1 MKPYIFILFIL
12 FSLSELYSF
21 EEPKYPIIY
30 IPGMFDN
37 GDLLTKDNLLVK
49 NTNDKDGFYY
59 KNYFTE
65 KYNYDDYEIFC
76 GSNIVGSKYNRLV
89 VANLIKEIRTNISI
103 FLMSQRLYCLIE
115 GEAPRFKNY
124 YSLTNHKGND
134 YKGEFIKNGE
144 KIYFYGLRQEIWSK
158 YGNKVYYN
166 VKNNKKTV
174 SYKKTDFFYENDN
187 FYFNDPD
194 DVKFNFITHSS
205 GGLAL
210 REYVRLRLVEKKS
223 VPVKNIVNLSVPQK
237 GASMLLGMKKGFKN
251 LIKHSAD
258 MFFKNENI
266 KSVKIYSSEKEK
278 IYTYKELIEKT
289 NINLLRGSGKTA
301 DFLRGVL
308 TDYILYFIPFDG
320 HKRVLGNDPA
330 LYDLHPKHRLVILLN
345 KTPIPE
351 NIAIY
356 NYRVNNAYSTLFKN
370 IGRFL
375 NLEKNDGV
383 VDFNDASLELIPG
396 YDKLSITDIEVD
408 RANHIPLPYIKPLF
422 ELRETVEN
430 YYPVLGALLKKKTN
444 KEESIDTVYALMS
457 AILIETGLDLEFFLE
472 NENFSVIDYFAEN
485 PVLFY

>member
-1 MKPYIFILFIL
+1 
-12 FSLSELYSF
+12 
-21 EEPKYPIIY
+21 
-30 IPGMFDN
+30 
-37 GDLLTKDNLLVK
+37 
-49 NTNDKDGFYY
+49 
-59 KNYFTE
+59 
-65 KYNYDDYEIFC
+65 
-76 GSNIVGSKYNRLV
+76 
-89 VANLIKEIRTNISI
+89 
-103 FLMSQRLYCLIE
+103 
-115 GEAPRFKNY
+115 
-124 YSLTNHKGND
+124 
-134 YKGEFIKNGE
+134 
-144 KIYFYGLRQEIWSK
+144 
-158 YGNKVYYN
+158 
-166 VKNNKKTV
+166 
-174 SYKKTDFFYENDN
+174 
-187 FYFNDPD
+187 
-194 DVKFNFITHSS
+194 
-205 GGLAL
+205 
-210 REYVRLRLVEKKS
+210 YVRLRLVEKKS